1 MVLFCPDEIIAP
13 EDGNLIVGLHIGG
26 KNMETGILLESG
38 TNELEILQ
46 FRVGDNFYGINVAK
60 IREILSYVKPT
71 PIPNADPRIE
81 GIFMPRDEVIFVIN
95 LAECLNLSTAPL
107 EGTATDMY
115 IVTNFNMLNVAFH
128 VNAVQ
133 GIHRVSWSEIIKPDS
148 TINAAGAGMATGIV
162 RIDDKLIIVLD
173 FEKIVSEINPES
185 GLKISDVEH
194 MRGRARNES
203 PILIA
208 EDSALLS
215 RMIVNCLEQ
224 AGYTNITTTD
234 NGQEC
239 WNTLRKYQRQGL
251 VDEKVACV
259 ITDIEMPQMDGHRL
273 TKLIKTDDELKKLPV
288 VIFSSL
294 VNDEMRRK
302 GEQLGA
308 NAQLSKPEIGQLV
321 HAIDQ
326 LLDAAEAEAAAAEA
340 E

>member
-1 MVLFCPDEIIAP
+1 
-13 EDGNLIVGLHIGG
+13 
-26 KNMETGILLESG
+26 METGILLESG

-46 FRVGDNFYGINVAK
+46 FRVGNNFYGINVAK
-60 IREILSYVKPT
+60 IREILSYEAPT
-71 PIPNADPRIE
+71 PVPNADPRIE
-81 GIFMPRDEVIFVIN
+81 GIFMPRDEVISVIN
-95 LAECLNLSTAPL
+95 LAECMNMVHPQETSN
-107 EGTATDMY
+107 DMY
-115 IVTNFNMLNVAFH
+115 IVTNFNKLNAAFH
-128 VNAVQ
+128 VNAVM

-148 TINAAGAGMATGIV
+148 TINAAGAGMATGII
-162 RIDDKLIIVLD
+162 RIDDKLIIILD

-185 GLKISDVEH
+185 GLKISDVEQ

-215 RMIVNCLEQ
+215 KMIVNCLEQ

-239 WNTLRKYQRQGL
+239 WNKLRASAKRGTI
-251 VDEKVACV
+251 DEDVACV

-273 TKLIKTDDELKKLPV
+273 TKLIKTDEELKHIPV
-288 VIFSSL
+288 IIFSSL

-321 HAIDQ
+321 EAIDS
-326 LLDAAEAEAAAAEA
+326 LLEAGPIEE
-340 E
+340 